1 MRGCTPVIVTLRR
14 QSQEDG
20 KFKDSLGHVARP
32 CPEPGDT
39 SLPPYQGGWKPAWT
53 VLGTEGGRG
62 KRQITPGLC
71 SSNDAEARR

>member
-32 CPEPGDT
+32 CPESGDT
-39 SLPPYQGGWKPAWT
+39 NLPPYQ
-53 VLGTEGGRG
+53 EGGSR
-62 KRQITPGLC
+62 PGPFW
-71 SSNDAEARR
+71 AQTGQGGEADNTRLVL